1 MITWILLFFLIVTFA
16 CFLLMVWYAS
26 QLLRRFKFLSDNSSN
41 LLTAVD
47 HYKEHLQKVYE
58 LPMFYGDETLRGLL
72 RHTRDLAKDLEDL
85 SEMFFMGEEYQ
96 GEKVDEEEIEG

>member
-1 MITWILLFFLIVTFA
+1 
-16 CFLLMVWYAS
+16 
-26 QLLRRFKFLSDNSSN
+26 
-41 LLTAVD
+41 
-47 HYKEHLQKVYE
+47 
-58 LPMFYGDETLRGLL
+58 MFYGDETLKGLL